1 MSDSKTAIITGISG
15 QDGAYLA
22 RLLLDKGYRVT
33 GTLRPGASTDLQ
45 GLAFLG
51 IADRVTLLHL
61 DLLKADAVNAL
72 LEREQPEEIYNLA
85 AQSSVGASFGEPT
98 DTFQFNTL
106 SVQHL
111 LDAIRSVS
119 PASRFYQASSSEMF
133 GNVGQDRL
141 PIRESMLFHPA
152 SPYAVSKAA
161 AHWLA
166 VNYREAYG
174 VHACCGILFNHE
186 SCLRRDNFV
195 IKKIISSALAIQSG
209 AQERLELGNLAVQ
222 RDWGYAP
229 AYVEVMWRMLQT
241 ETADD
246 YLVCSGEVGSLEGMA
261 RLVFSELELDFDR
274 HVSFNRALLRNVE
287 LDIIYGDNGKARR
300 ELSWE
305 YGLDRPGLVRQLIA
319 DERAFRNWTAAS

>member
-1 MSDSKTAIITGISG
+1 MSYSRTAIITGISG

-22 RLLLDKGYRVT
+22 QLLVNKGYRVI
-33 GTLRPGASTDLQ
+33 GTLRPGGTADLQ
-45 GLAFLG
+45 GLGFLG
-51 IADRVTLLHL
+51 IADRVSLLHL
-61 DLLKADAVNAL
+61 DLLDAAAVSDL
-72 LEREQPEEIYNLA
+72 LKREQPAEIYNLA
-85 AQSSVGASFGEPT
+85 AQSSVGVSFGQPS

-111 LDAIRSVS
+111 LDAIRNES
-119 PASRFYQASSSEMF
+119 PDSRFYQASSSEMF

-141 PIRESMLFHPA
+141 PIQESMLFHPA

-174 VHACCGILFNHE
+174 LHTCCGILFNHE

-195 IKKIISSALAIQSG
+195 IKKIVSGALAIQAG
-209 AQERLELGNLAVQ
+209 EQARLELGNLAVQ

-229 AYVEVMWRMLQT
+229 SYVEVMWRMLQA

-246 YLVCSGEVGSLEGMA
+246 YLVCSGEVGSLEDMA
-261 RLVFSELELDFDR
+261 RLVFSELDLDFDS

-287 LDIIYGDNGKARR
+287 LDIIYGDNTKARR
-300 ELSWE
+300 ELGWE
-305 YGLDRPGLVRQLIA
+305 YGLDRRGLVRQLIA
-319 DERAFRNWTAAS
+319 DERALRDWRRTG

>member
-1 MSDSKTAIITGISG
+1 MSDINTAIITGISG

-22 RLLLDKGYRVT
+22 QLLVGKGYRVI
-33 GTLRPGASTDLQ
+33 GTLRPGAATHIP
-45 GLAFLG
+45 GLAFLD
-51 IADRVTLLHL
+51 IADRVELEHL
-61 DLLKADAVNAL
+61 DLMNADDVNAL
-72 LEREQPEEIYNLA
+72 LRQEQPAEIYNLA
-85 AQSSVGASFGEPT
+85 AQSSVGTSFGEPA

-119 PASRFYQASSSEMF
+119 PTSRFYQASSSEMF
-133 GNVGQDRL
+133 GNVGRDRL

-161 AHWLA
+161 AHWLT

-174 VHACCGILFNHE
+174 LHACCGILFNHE

-195 IKKIISSALAIQSG
+195 IKKIISGALEIRAG
-209 AQERLELGNLAVQ
+209 EQERLELGNLAVQ

-241 ETADD
+241 DTADD
-246 YLVCSGEVGSLEGMA
+246 FLVCSGEVGSLENMA
-261 RLVFSELELDFDR
+261 RLVFAELELDFDR

-300 ELSWE
+300 ELGWE
-305 YGLDRPGLVRQLIA
+305 YDLDRRGLVQQLIA
-319 DERAFRNWTAAS
+319 DERAFRAWSAAR